1 MTGDSNCVK
10 LSGKIR
16 ATKNQDFIY
25 DKMFNTCMLVL
36 TLVLK
41 IKIEI
46 ETLLIIKESI
56 AQ

>member
-46 ETLLIIKESI
+46 ETLLITKESI